1 MNKDRLVALGIED
14 RHRLRKRRFIEKIR
28 RGSVAPLPAKTNL
41 GCCAVFLGFP
51 LTNTPSP
58 NAQQL
63 KRNQPLSQH
72 LPMQVEIIM
81 GAFSPLFNR
90 YSKLLSIFGLF
101 CCLSR
106 CTRRISGVS
115 LASDI
120 YRSRDYSKDPKMN
133 ISSDSS
139 PLV

>member
-28 RGSVAPLPAKTNL
+28 RGSVAPLPAKTNR

-63 KRNQPLSQH
+63 KRNQPCFTNICQYKYRLSLH
-72 LPMQVEIIM
+72 CSIDT
-81 GAFSPLFNR
+81 GC
-90 YSKLLSIFGLF
+90 YSKYCKRLPSHIGQEQACSRITWLWFV
-101 CCLSR
+101 CLSP
-106 CTRRISGVS
+106 CQKWPNTKENG
-115 LASDI
+115 
-120 YRSRDYSKDPKMN
+120 Y
-133 ISSDSS
+133 
-139 PLV
+139 